1 MKHKFITGLLLM
13 AAMSLLITS
22 IALAAQ
28 KGNNVNADMAAVC
41 NLLKRGYTGS
51 GSSPTLS
58 PANSVGCKT
67 GRYKVNEIITVT
79 AHPANGWLVGSWSG
93 TTNNASTNL
102 TNTVKMPAGTSKV
115 TVNYVAACYL
125 LTLTHTGNGLNPV
138 ANPTA
143 STGCASGKFHFG
155 ANITLTAS
163 PSTNWIVGNWSGT
176 NNNASKSTTNTLTM
190 PKSDHVAGVNYVEKC
205 HTLTLTHSGNGANPG
220 ANPLSSSGC
229 GAGQYIT
236 GEIIALTAV
245 PDSNWSVGNWNGT
258 DDDLNKTTSNQVTM
272 PAKDHSVGVYY
283 VENMASC
290 YFLALIHAGNGSDPV
305 PAPIKSTTC
314 SANYYYTAGE
324 AINFTANPTV
334 GWSVKSWN
342 GTSNDSSTSK
352 TNSATMPASN
362 HIVRVNYVSG
372 IVTKNF
378 RSQGLND
385 GFVRESSETSNK
397 GGSYNSNGTVFNI
410 GDNAM
415 NRQFRVVL
423 SFNTYRLPDNAV
435 ITSVTVKIMK
445 QKQVGTDPFT
455 THKNLRIV
463 IRKPYFGKAV
473 TLAAHDFQALANK
486 GAGPFIN
493 KNVAGWYSANL
504 SKYAYPFINTTGI
517 TQLRLQFGLD
527 DDNDHA
533 ADYLRFYSG
542 NYSYVT
548 YRPLLIVKYY
558 LP

>member
-1 MKHKFITGLLLM
+1 MKHKFIIGLLFM
-13 AAMSLLITS
+13 AALTLFITS
-22 IALAAQ
+22 IAQAEQ
-28 KGNNVNADMAAVC
+28 KGKNVYVDQAPGC
-41 NLLKRGYTGS
+41 YLLKRGYTGS
-51 GSSPTLS
+51 GSAPTLS

-67 GRYKVNEIITVT
+67 GRYKVNEIITAT
-79 AHPANGWLVGSWSG
+79 AHPANGWHVGSWSG

-102 TNTVKMPAGTSKV
+102 TNTVKMPAGLSKV
-115 TVNYVAACYL
+115 TVNYVTPCYL
-125 LTLTHTGNGLNPV
+125 LTLTHTGNGLNPA

-143 STGCASGKFHFG
+143 STGCASGKFHSG
-155 ANITLTAS
+155 ENITLTAS
-163 PSTNWIVGNWSGT
+163 PSINWIVGSWSGT
-176 NNNASKSTTNTLTM
+176 NNNASKSSTNTVTM
-190 PKSDHVAGVNYVEKC
+190 PNSDHVAGVNYVEKC
-205 HTLTLTHSGNGANPG
+205 HTLTLTHSGNGTNPG

-245 PDSNWSVGNWNGT
+245 PDSNWSVGNWSGT

-272 PAKDHSVGVYY
+272 PAKDHTVGVYY
-283 VENMASC
+283 VQNMTSC
-290 YFLALIHAGNGSDPV
+290 YFLALIHVGNGSDPV
-305 PAPIKSTTC
+305 PVPIKSTTC
-314 SANYYYTAGE
+314 SANYYYAAGE
-324 AINFTANPTV
+324 AINFNASPAV
-334 GWSVKSWN
+334 GWRVKSWN

-372 IVTKNF
+372 IITKNF
-378 RSQGLND
+378 RSQGAND
-385 GFVRESSETSNK
+385 GFVRESIETSKK
-397 GGSYNSNGTVFNI
+397 GGSYNPIGTVLYI
-410 GDNAM
+410 GDDLL
-415 NRQFRVVL
+415 NRQFRTVL
-423 SFNTYRLPDNAV
+423 SFDTSRLPDNAI

-445 QKQVGTDPFT
+445 QKQVGTNPFT

-473 TLAAHDFQALANK
+473 TLAPHDFQALADK
-486 GAGPFIN
+486 VAGWVIN

-504 SKYAYPFINTTGI
+504 RNAAYPFINTMGI

-527 DDNDHA
+527 DDNDHI

-542 NYSYVT
+542 NYSYIT